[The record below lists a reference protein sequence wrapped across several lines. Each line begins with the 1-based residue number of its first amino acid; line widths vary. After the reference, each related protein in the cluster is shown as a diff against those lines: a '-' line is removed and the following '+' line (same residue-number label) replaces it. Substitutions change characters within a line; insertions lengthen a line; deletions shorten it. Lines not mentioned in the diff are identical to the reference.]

1 MKVVRFCII
10 LLASTLVFASCKPN
24 GRENAHD
31 IMVGTP
37 SKADTVL
44 PHKYHVNQSDSVKT
58 EDENVPNRL
67 KR

>member
-10 LLASTLVFASCKPN
+10 LLASTFVFASCHPN
-24 GRENAHD
+24 GRVLDHD
-31 IMVGTP
+31 TMAGTP

-44 PHKYHVNQSDSVKT
+44 PHKYHVNKSDSAK
-58 EDENVPNRL
+58 EEGENVPNRL